1 MDNTTNNSPS
11 KGIKEYKCNDLI
23 VLWEPGACSHS
34 GKCLHGEPEVFDFDR
49 RPWIKL
55 DQASPEDIIKTID
68 KCPSGA
74 LKYRLPEGS
83 RVNPEMA
90 KGKGWVDYQDTAAAE
105 VTIRM
110 VNRGPLMVKGPV
122 RILDASGSE
131 LKKTSQVALC
141 ACGRS
146 ANLPYC
152 DGSHLK
158 NQP

>member
-1 MDNTTNNSPS
+1 
-11 KGIKEYKCNDLI
+11 
-23 VLWEPGACSHS
+23 
-34 GKCLHGEPEVFDFDR
+34 
-49 RPWIKL
+49 
-55 DQASPEDIIKTID
+55 
-68 KCPSGA
+68 
-74 LKYRLPEGS
+74 
-83 RVNPEMA
+83 MA

>member
-68 KCPSGA
+68 KARAARLNIGCP
-74 LKYRLPEGS
+74 
-83 RVNPEMA
+83 
-90 KGKGWVDYQDTAAAE
+90 
-105 VTIRM
+105 
-110 VNRGPLMVKGPV
+110 KGP
-122 RILDASGSE
+122 G
-131 LKKTSQVALC
+131 
-141 ACGRS
+141 
-146 ANLPYC
+146 
-152 DGSHLK
+152 
-158 NQP
+158 